1 MVSTSDLTLMA
12 GWPSGEAKRQYTSL
26 QLSWLDTL
34 KKEEP
39 YEDSSFTGGLEQL
52 EKLLKRYSVVGVES
66 TLKPSI

>member
-1 MVSTSDLTLMA
+1 MTVATSVCKGQAAHSIMSPA
-12 GWPSGEAKRQYTSL
+12 SL